1 MVQNLDISWPEFFS
15 GIQQASES
23 IAAAGS
29 AADSLSA
36 YDCIFAYS
44 YFEYLG
50 FSLLTPIFSVV
61 VPLLAV
67 SLLSMLKHVVQVRA
81 GEGGLDPY
89 QANHYKTLTG
99 VATLVLLFQFYP
111 NVVQDMLDAFA
122 CDEYARDNDFTA
134 AYIQKD
140 KRELCDTSTHKLF
153 KLLCFAGLFVYGFGI
168 PLFNL
173 AVLVCHRAPILATA
187 QDPEAD
193 AAIRQQYGFLY
204 VAYKPQYFW
213 WEAVL
218 NLRKFGAFVPLASLV
233 CSHSPNSDLLQHLRL
248 SSRWRRGS
256 TKCS

>member
-1 MVQNLDISWPEFFS
+1 
-15 GIQQASES
+15 
-23 IAAAGS
+23 
-29 AADSLSA
+29 
-36 YDCIFAYS
+36 
-44 YFEYLG
+44 
-50 FSLLTPIFSVV
+50 
-61 VPLLAV
+61 
-67 SLLSMLKHVVQVRA
+67 
-81 GEGGLDPY
+81 
-89 QANHYKTLTG
+89 
-99 VATLVLLFQFYP
+99 LLFQFYP